1 MKSRIIISLIYI
13 LFYVPAIAENLN
25 IQSLKIT
32 LDKKKEITIFQNQVS
47 AEDEKNNQLL
57 TEYAEYDKN
66 LQIFKSIGDT
76 TVITSG
82 GYTVEGIDITIDNN
96 KKIIKSNNPA
106 LIQDLEKNKIY
117 LDNFEYS
124 TIDGLFQSIGNIE
137 VLDTKDNKYNF
148 SQIYIDEK
156 TKEIVG
162 TDAKTFL
169 YY

>member
-1 MKSRIIISLIYI
+1 MKSKIIIFLIYT
-13 LFYVPAIAENLN
+13 LFYVPAVAENLN
-25 IQSLKIT
+25 IQSLKMT

-47 AEDEKNNQLL
+47 AEDEKNNRLL

-66 LQIFKSIGDT
+66 LLLFKSIGDT

-117 LDNFEYS
+117 
-124 TIDGLFQSIGNIE
+124 
-137 VLDTKDNKYNF
+137 
-148 SQIYIDEK
+148 
-156 TKEIVG
+156 
-162 TDAKTFL
+162 
-169 YY
+169 